1 MRSSPMPRFAALLAA
16 LTLLAL
22 SAAPVAAA
30 KPARPPANDSIATP
44 IVIGTFPYTNSQNT
58 VGATTGATD
67 PAYCGLPEVGQD
79 RATVWYSYTPT
90 DSTAGSIGATT
101 YGSDYDTTL
110 YVGTPDGAGGI
121 NVIGCADDTGST
133 AQTAVRFDAV
143 AGQTYLFM
151 VGTCCGTQFEGPGGG
166 NLVFNLD
173 VAPPAMVVDLTVE
186 PTGTFTRAGTA
197 IIRGTVSCTAPGDL
211 GAIVIVELTQSAG
224 FQLVQGVA
232 FHDVEGCPD
241 SGIPFEIEVVPES
254 GTFVG
259 GPVDAQVITAVCNLF
274 ECGNETIDLTIRL
287 RR

>member
-1 MRSSPMPRFAALLAA
+1 MPRFVALLAA
-16 LTLLAL
+16 LLLLAL
-22 SAAPVAAA
+22 SAAPVSAAR
-30 KPARPPANDSIATP
+30 PARPPANDDISTP
-44 IVIGTFPYTNSQNT
+44 IVIGTFPYTNSQST

-67 PAYCGLPEVGQD
+67 PTYCGIPEVGQD

-90 DSTAGSIGATT
+90 EATAGSIGATT

-121 NVIGCADDTGST
+121 NLIGCADDTGST

-173 VAPPAMVVDLTVE
+173 VAPPAMRVDLRVQ
-186 PTGTFTRAGTA
+186 PTGTFTRDGTA
-197 IIRGTVSCTAPGDL
+197 IIRGTLSCTAPGDL
-211 GAIVIVELTQSAG
+211 GSIVIVELTQTAG
-224 FQLVQGVA
+224 FQTVQGVG
-232 FHDVEGCPD
+232 FLDVAGCP
-241 SGIPFEIEVVPES
+241 GENIPWEMEVVAEG
-254 GTFVG
+254 GTFTG

-274 ECGNETIDLTIRL
+274 ECGSQTIDLKIRL
-287 RR
+287 RG